1 MRTVEQLFGYAA
13 DAVMGG
19 REVQCGR
26 TRCVVWWLWRRQ
38 RWQVAGSG
46 DSGGKWLV
54 VETAVASGW

>member
-13 DAVMGG
+13 DAVWAAERFNAVELAVWCGG
-19 REVQCGR
+19 CG
-26 TRCVVWWLWRRQ
+26 
-38 RWQVAGSG
+38 G